1 MTHDLWR
8 IWLKP
13 EAPFTFKPGQYCT
26 IGVDGLE
33 RPYSIV
39 SAPHEEEIE
48 LFLELV
54 PAPDGNLT
62 PLLRG
67 LREGTTVTLRP
78 RAKGI
83 FTFKD
88 TYKDHLMVST
98 VTGVVPYISM
108 LRSYIHEGGSG
119 HRFFLLVGASYMDEF
134 TYDGELEQLAREH
147 PGAVHFVATVSR
159 PDDERNA
166 GWTGETGRVNAVL
179 KRYVEEFDLASRD
192 TLIYAC
198 GHPGMIL
205 DVKLQAADMGF
216 DFQEERF
223 WKEDD

>member
-1 MTHDLWR
+1 MWR

-13 EAPFTFKPGQYCT
+13 QAPFTFKPGQYCT

-62 PLLRG
+62 PLLHG
-67 LREGTTVTLRP
+67 LLEGAAVTLRP

-88 TYKDHLMVST
+88 TYRDHLMVAT
-98 VTGVVPYISM
+98 VTGVVPYVSM

-119 HRFFLLVGASYMDEF
+119 HRFFVLVGASFMDEF

-147 PGAVHFVATVSR
+147 PGVIHFVPTVSR
-159 PDDERNA
+159 PDDERNG
-166 GWTGETGRVNAVL
+166 GWAGETGRVNDVL
-179 KRYVEEFDLASRD
+179 KRYVEEFGLESKD

-198 GHPGMIL
+198 GHPGMIK
-205 DVKLQAADMGF
+205 DVKLQAAEKGF

>member
-1 MTHDLWR
+1 M
-8 IWLKP
+8 
-13 EAPFTFKPGQYCT
+13 
-26 IGVDGLE
+26 DGLE

-62 PLLRG
+62 PLLHG
-67 LREGTTVTLRP
+67 LLEGTSVTLRP

-83 FTFKD
+83 FTLKD
-88 TYKDHLMVST
+88 TYRDHLMVAT

-119 HRFFLLVGASYMDEF
+119 HRFFVLVGASYMDEF

-147 PGAVHFVATVSR
+147 PGVVHFVPTVSR

-166 GWTGETGRVNAVL
+166 GQTGKKGWTGETGRVNDVL
-179 KRYVEEFDLASRD
+179 KRYVEKFGLESKD
-192 TLIYAC
+192 TLIYSC
-198 GHPGMIL
+198 GHPGMIQ
-205 DVKLQAADMGF
+205 DVKLQAAEMGF

>member
-8 IWLKP
+8 VWLKP
-13 EAPFTFKPGQYCT
+13 ETPFTFKPGQYCT

-54 PAPDGNLT
+54 PPPDGNLT
-62 PLLRG
+62 PLLHD
-67 LREGTTVTLRP
+67 LREGAAVTLRP

-88 TYKDHLMVST
+88 TYRDHLMVST

-134 TYDGELEQLAREH
+134 TYRDELEGLASSH
-147 PGAVHFVATVSR
+147 PDVLTYVPTVSR
-159 PDDERNA
+159 PGEEHNA
-166 GWTGETGRVNAVL
+166 RWKGETGRVNNI
-179 KRYVEEFDLASRD
+179 VEQ
-192 TLIYAC
+192 YA
-198 GHPGMIL
+198 
-205 DVKLQAADMGF
+205 
-216 DFQEERF
+216 ERF
-223 WKEDD
+223 GITVKGGGKTYQRGGAKLYH

>member
-13 EAPFTFKPGQYCT
+13 DAPFTFKPGQYCT

-39 SAPHEEEIE
+39 SAPHEEEVE
-48 LFLELV
+48 LFIELV
-54 PAPDGNLT
+54 PPPHGNLT
-62 PLLRG
+62 PVLHELK
-67 LREGTTVTLRP
+67 EGDSVTLRP

-88 TYKDHLMVST
+88 SYRDHLMVST
-98 VTGVVPYISM
+98 VTGLVPYVSI

-119 HRFFLLVGASYMDEF
+119 HRFFVLVGASYMDEF
-134 TYDGELEQLAREH
+134 TYDGELEQLAREN
-147 PGAVHFVATVSR
+147 PGVVHFVPSISR
-159 PDDERNA
+159 PDDEQNT

-179 KRYVEEFDLASRD
+179 KQYIKEFGLGAKD

-198 GHPGMIL
+198 GHPGMIQ
-205 DVKLQAADMGF
+205 DVKLQATETGF

-223 WKEDD
+223 WKEDE